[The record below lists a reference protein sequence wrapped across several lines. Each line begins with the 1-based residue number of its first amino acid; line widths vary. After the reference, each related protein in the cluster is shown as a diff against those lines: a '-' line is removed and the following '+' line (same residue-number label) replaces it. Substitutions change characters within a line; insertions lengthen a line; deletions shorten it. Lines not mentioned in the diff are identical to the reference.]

1 MLIYPERLA
10 EPDCAGRTP
19 LMRAA
24 QLGIPRLCQAL
35 LAAKADVNA
44 QAGASGNGWTAL
56 HYAAT
61 GRSVETCRT
70 LLDHGARV
78 EALSLDGC
86 TPFYYAY
93 RAGDHIDI
101 MQLLHARG
109 ARPDMRAQNAAGT
122 ADWGYL
128 RYAESSTG
136 KEFAAECSSNQS
148 LSPLQVKATIPPASG
163 GARCRNLQ
171 CCHCCSDLNTGNCRG
186 IVQWT
191 GKHRSKR
198 SGNSLMRGQRQ
209 SKCICWTLDANV

>member
-1 MLIYPERLA
+1 MVQIFESALMHPELLI

-35 LAAKADVNA
+35 LAARANVNA
-44 QAGASGNGWTAL
+44 QAGVAGNGWTAL

-61 GRSVETCRT
+61 GRSAETCRT
-70 LLDHGARV
+70 LLDKGARV
-78 EALSLDGC
+78 AALSFDGC
-86 TPFYYAY
+86 TPFHYAY

-128 RYAESSTG
+128 RYAENG
-136 KEFAAECSSNQS
+136 GAWKESAGRGDCVCHSVEEAVAAEVEQDVVTYNVAIAVLPSY
-148 LSPLQVKATIPPASG
+148 LLVLMAF
-163 GARCRNLQ
+163 
-171 CCHCCSDLNTGNCRG
+171 
-186 IVQWT
+186 
-191 GKHRSKR
+191 HRAMFK
-198 SGNSLMRGQRQ
+198 
-209 SKCICWTLDANV
+209 W